1 MSGDTSL
8 RMEAARS
15 EDKRACSAGRAL
27 DALLTL
33 AAALAPDSPEASQT
47 GAAEA
52 VGAREQRLAL
62 CRLLDCQSVGLALL
76 DPEAAELHPLIVI
89 GISSECEQQRQQS
102 LEGMRLSEV
111 PGEPGLLAR
120 LQAGEVVLFNG
131 VFSALKDQ
139 PTYNL
144 IAPIL
149 TEGLLSGVV
158 FVGFGSVKPALTPQ
172 KRDLI
177 KALVRLATFVVERER
192 ALHECDQLGMALK
205 AAREALERV
214 EQMKNSFLSIMSHE
228 FRPALSGIQGFS
240 EIMRDGDLNTMEL
253 KEFAVD
259 IYAEARHLV
268 RMVGDMLDLN
278 RIETGHAQL
287 YRGWLDLNAILV
299 DACERVRASAPDHVF
314 RLQLATALP
323 VLRGDREKLSSV
335 VTGLLDGAV
344 KRLPA
349 GGEIGVSSM
358 VEGHVVHV
366 SVSDQG
372 AGIPIG
378 ELERLFEATECVRD
392 GRACGPSGTGATLS
406 EAREIIWRHG
416 GQIWVESVPGQ
427 ESIFHFTVQ
436 FTSLHYPESG
446 L

>member
-15 EDKRACSAGRAL
+15 EDERACSAGQAL
-27 DALLTL
+27 DALLMLTG
-33 AAALAPDSPEASQT
+33 ALAPDSPEASQA

-52 VGAREQRLAL
+52 GYAREQRLAL
-62 CRLLDCQSVGLALL
+62 CRLLDCRNVGLALL

-89 GISSECEQQRQQS
+89 GISPECEQQRRQS

-111 PGEPGLLAR
+111 SDESGLLAR

-144 IAPIL
+144 IAPVL
-149 TEGLLSGVV
+149 TEGVLSGVV
-158 FVGFGSVKPALTPQ
+158 FAGFGSVKPANTPQ

-192 ALHECDQLGMALK
+192 ALYEREQLGMALK

-214 EQMKNSFLSIMSHE
+214 EQMKNSFLSIMNHE
-228 FRPALSGIQGFS
+228 FRPALNGIQGFS
-240 EIMRDGDLNTMEL
+240 EIMRDGDLNAMEL

-278 RIETGHAQL
+278 RIEAGHAQL
-287 YRGWLDLNAILV
+287 NRGWLDLNAILV
-299 DACERVRASAPDHVF
+299 DACDRARASAPDHLF

-335 VTGLLDGAV
+335 VAGLLDGAV
-344 KRLPA
+344 KRLPD

-372 AGIPIG
+372 AGIPVG

-392 GRACGPSGTGATLS
+392 GRACGPSGTGANLS

-427 ESIFHFTVQ
+427 GSIFHFTVQ